1 MLVHMDKKEKMDRL
15 SKSIK
20 SCQKCTLSKTRTYAV
35 PGEGSLDSKILFV
48 GEAPG
53 SNEDKQGRPFVGRA
67 GKILD
72 ELLKSINLRR
82 EDVYIANILKCR
94 PPQNRNPNRDEIELC
109 TDYLDSQIDLINPFI
124 IVPLG
129 NFSYQY
135 IFEKYGLSNDKISKV
150 HGKIFKKQTLQGIL
164 YFIPMY
170 HPAVATYNPNKK
182 DELLHDFKSLQ
193 SILNSI
199 PIKTMSRY

>member
-1 MLVHMDKKEKMDRL
+1 MLDIMDKKERMIDL
-15 SKSIK
+15 AGIIK
-20 SCQKCTLSKTRTYAV
+20 SCQKCALSKTRINAV
-35 PGEGSLDSKILFV
+35 VGEGSFDSKILFI

-53 SNEDKQGRPFVGRA
+53 SNEDRQGRPFVGRA

-72 ELLKSINLRR
+72 ELLESINLKR
-82 EDVYIANILKCR
+82 DQVYIANILKCR
-94 PPQNRNPNRDEIELC
+94 PPQNRNPNKNEIEMC
-109 TDYLDSQIDLINPFI
+109 TDYLDLQVDLINPLI

-135 IFEKYGLSNDKISKV
+135 IFEKYGLPIDKISKV
-150 HGKIFKKQTLQGIL
+150 HGKTFKKQTLQGVL
-164 YFIPMY
+164 YIVPMY

-193 SILNSI
+193 DILNTISMR
-199 PIKTMSRY
+199 TMSR